1 MSLYCLY
8 QSFEIVDLK
17 TQMHLKIGRKD
28 FQTSIVLKLRLQML
42 MVERVFISC
51 SCKIFRSVSLFLEI
65 SFSYYLQKANYFSEF
80 LEALIL
86 VKTFSK
92 TFLLTVKT
100 FTQCNLSHFHK
111 MSLTVLKIF
120 YKKQRPNVVK
130 YRNCRINQS

>member
-1 MSLYCLY
+1 MILYCLY
-8 QSFEIVDLK
+8 QTFEIVDLK

-65 SFSYYLQKANYFSEF
+65 SFSSYLQKANYFSEF
-80 LEALIL
+80 LEAMIL
-86 VKTFSK
+86 VRTFSE
-92 TFLLTVKT
+92 TFLPTVKT

-130 YRNCRINQS
+130 YRNCRIN

>member
-8 QSFEIVDLK
+8 QTFEIVDLK

-51 SCKIFRSVSLFLEI
+51 SCKIFRSISLFLEI
-65 SFSYYLQKANYFSEF
+65 SFSTYLQKANYFSEF
-80 LEALIL
+80 LEEMIL
-86 VKTFSK
+86 VRTFSK

-100 FTQCNLSHFHK
+100 FTQCNLSDFHK

-120 YKKQRPNVVK
+120 YKKQRPNVLDIETAV
-130 YRNCRINQS
+130 